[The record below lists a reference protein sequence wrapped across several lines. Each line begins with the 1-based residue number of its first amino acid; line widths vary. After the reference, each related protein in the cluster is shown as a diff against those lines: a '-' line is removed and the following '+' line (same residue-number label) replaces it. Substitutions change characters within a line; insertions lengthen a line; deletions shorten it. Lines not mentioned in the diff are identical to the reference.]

1 MNNSTSIGDGRIS
14 RKIKKIIVWII
25 VISGVGISLDVL
37 YYAFMVTRSQQIE
50 SQVYSSPA
58 EIPELKMV
66 ERDIPI
72 KGRCQVV
79 RIKSYEYE
87 QLWIYGQYDEIKKKH
102 YLPNLNFLLTDSYTK
117 EFEQKID
124 QLNEKLRGY
133 KLPGPDKSSQ
143 CAFGIYSTNTN
154 GQSAP
159 RYRVILTVEINMTSV
174 ITAAIND
181 HAHVWLEII
190 MKQHRQ

>member
-1 MNNSTSIGDGRIS
+1 MNNSISIGDRRKS
-14 RKIKKIIVWII
+14 RKIKKIIIWII

-37 YYAFMVTRSQQIE
+37 YYVFMVTRPQQIE
-50 SQVYSSPA
+50 SQVYSSPT

-79 RIKSYEYE
+79 RIRSYEYE
-87 QLWIYGQYDEIKKKH
+87 RLWLYGQYDEIKKKR
-102 YLPNLNFLLTDSYTK
+102 YLPNLNFLLTNSYTK

-124 QLNEKLRGY
+124 QLNKKLREH
-133 KLPGPDKSSQ
+133 KLPEPDQFRQ
-143 CAFGIYSTNTN
+143 CAVGIYNTN
-154 GQSAP
+154 ANDRSVP
-159 RYRVILTVEINMTSV
+159 RYRVILTVEINMTSA
-174 ITAAIND
+174 TAAEIDD
-181 HAHVWLEII
+181 HAHAWLEII